1 MVLCFK
7 KQFKTCFL
15 KLPHMHKK
23 IWIMNGL
30 WETYI
35 EHPGCLCVYKRWG
48 LSSSAPG
55 RQWPPSTVCRWASSG
70 CWKAGPRWGRRSC
83 GNRKTPVCLGRLIWK
98 EPPPAYENI
107 KHGGPEDTLGT
118 NWGWVRGG
126 NESFQ
131 EQRAASA
138 PGVLWTAAA
147 PQPGPA
153 LQLFVVVK
161 RLDLLRR
168 QVKPAPLLLT
178 LPTHTEQ
185 NSRRTS
191 RYWQKLHLPVYC
203 RPTWSTTGAIWPLWT
218 GEDLLSWKICRKAL
232 PTFRDLLKN
241 GHLCSNVDS
250 CDVIRVPQLRIL
262 NVKLELYK
270 TS

>member
-1 MVLCFK
+1 MLSCLK
-7 KQFKTCFL
+7 QQFKTCFL
-15 KLPHMHKK
+15 NLPHMCKK

-35 EHPGCLCVYKRWG
+35 EHPGRLCVYKRWRP
-48 LSSSAPG
+48 SSSAPG
-55 RQWPPSTVCRWASSG
+55 RQWPPSTVCRWASLG

-98 EPPPAYENI
+98 EPSLAYDNI

-118 NWGWVRGG
+118 NWRCVRGRD
-126 NESFQ
+126 ESFQ

-138 PGVLWTAAA
+138 PGVLRTAAA

-178 LPTHTEQ
+178 LPTHAEQ
-185 NSRRTS
+185 NSSIYLFTID
-191 RYWQKLHLPVYC
+191 Q
-203 RPTWSTTGAIWPLWT
+203 TGAQWELFDHC
-218 GEDLLSWKICRKAL
+218 GQEKMLSWSSILTSWICFDKL
-232 PTFRDLLKN
+232 IFP
-241 GHLCSNVDS
+241 
-250 CDVIRVPQLRIL
+250 VILAPF
-262 NVKLELYK
+262 
-270 TS
+270 

>member
-1 MVLCFK
+1 MRCQ

-15 KLPHMHKK
+15 KLPHKK

-35 EHPGCLCVYKRWG
+35 EHPGRLCVYKRWR
-48 LSSSAPG
+48 LSFSAPG
-55 RQWPPSTVCRWASSG
+55 RQWPPLTVCRWASPG

-98 EPPPAYENI
+98 DGLRLHMI
-107 KHGGPEDTLGT
+107 ILSMVEDTLGT
-118 NWGWVRGG
+118 NWRCVRGRD
-126 NESFQ
+126 ESFQ

-138 PGVLWTAAA
+138 PGVFWTAAA

-161 RLDLLRR
+161 WLDLLRR

-191 RYWQKLHLPVYC
+191 CYWQKLHLPVYY
-203 RPTWSTTGAIWPLWT
+203 RPNWSTMGAIWPLWT
-218 GEDLLSWKICRKAL
+218 GKDAWLVIS
-232 PTFRDLLKN
+232 TNQRDMFW
-241 GHLCSNVDS
+241 
-250 CDVIRVPQLRIL
+250 
-262 NVKLELYK
+262 
-270 TS
+270 